1 MFEKNSPFSD
11 FNIEASETDP
21 PLMEE
26 LGINTE
32 NIKQKTLSILLFKKL
47 DERTLEDPD
56 MAGPFLYVVVFGV
69 MLLLAGKVHFGAIY
83 GYGLFGSL
91 GIFAVL
97 NLMSQAREIDLYRT
111 VSILGYALLPIVI
124 LSALGVAVNLNGPVG
139 LVLVTLCVVWSTY
152 TASSFFETLLELK
165 EQRWLISYP
174 IGLLYSCFMLLTIF

>member
-1 MFEKNSPFSD
+1 MFSKNSPFSD
-11 FNIEASETDP
+11 FDIEASEADP

-26 LGINTE
+26 LGINPE
-32 NIKQKTLSILLFKKL
+32 HIKQKTLSILLFKKL

-56 MAGPFLYVVVFGV
+56 MAGPFLYVVVFGA

-97 NLMSQAREIDLYRT
+97 NLMSQTKEIDLYRT
-111 VSILGYALLPIVI
+111 VSVLGYALLPIVI
-124 LSALGVAVNLNGPVG
+124 LSALGIVVSLNGTVG
-139 LVLVTLCVVWSTY
+139 MVLVSLSVVWSTY
-152 TASSFFETLLELK
+152 TAASFFETLLELK

-174 IGLLYSCFMLLTIF
+174 IGLLYSCFTLLTIF